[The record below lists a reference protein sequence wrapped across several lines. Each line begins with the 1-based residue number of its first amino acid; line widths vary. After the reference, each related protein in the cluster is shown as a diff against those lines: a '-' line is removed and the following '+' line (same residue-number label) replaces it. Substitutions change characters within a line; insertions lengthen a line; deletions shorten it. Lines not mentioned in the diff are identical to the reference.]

1 LLSRKVCGCARHPSL
16 AGALARLMRLRHTS
30 RRTRGFWSWSCNKV
44 WKRRWQG
51 PRSSCP
57 TPIPHV
63 NCPLA
68 PYVPGQ
74 PRGRSNLLL
83 PLTSRLTRRA
93 CHANARPWGLV
104 ACPAPMPVSRASAHR
119 YVCTAGGKTG
129 MTASRL
135 PRRTK
140 AAAAS
145 TERVSKLLKD
155 QICANYNTILIN
167 FNRNDVQN
175 TGKVDSREL
184 LKVMARCNIPMTE
197 HQAGEI
203 VALLDPDDQGRS
215 VMLLDEPASNRSFC
229 SCPRECLRSPPC
241 REAGPPCPS
250 EHARLHPVQNS
261 LPRFFGHFLR
271 ANAEPPWREEPADV
285 FSASG
290 ERRLT
295 GSVANADALSHVNTC
310 LCNGVLVVV

>member
-1 LLSRKVCGCARHPSL
+1 
-16 AGALARLMRLRHTS
+16 
-30 RRTRGFWSWSCNKV
+30 
-44 WKRRWQG
+44 
-51 PRSSCP
+51 
-57 TPIPHV
+57 
-63 NCPLA
+63 
-68 PYVPGQ
+68 
-74 PRGRSNLLL
+74 
-83 PLTSRLTRRA
+83 
-93 CHANARPWGLV
+93 
-104 ACPAPMPVSRASAHR
+104 
-119 YVCTAGGKTG
+119 

-241 REAGPPCPS
+241 REAGPVPLSMLGCTLSRIHYRDFLAIFYVQMPS
-250 EHARLHPVQNS
+250 LHGEKNRPMSSLHPAS
-261 LPRFFGHFLR
+261 AGLPAVSRMQT
-271 ANAEPPWREEPADV
+271 P
-285 FSASG
+285 
-290 ERRLT
+290 
-295 GSVANADALSHVNTC
+295 
-310 LCNGVLVVV
+310 LVT